1 MKIYKRSFLSS
12 YRFKVFGLPF
22 FVGLIVILA
31 TNYEALFSTEW
42 TQGHWIALMLCVLLL
57 GSMFYY
63 GLLLTS
69 FYIIIK
75 EKDIEVVNGIIPMFK
90 KLYSYSNLMQCSIEY
105 FSGSNVHYLTMI
117 SNSEKK
123 SMKYGID
130 LVDTIDLKE
139 IISIL
144 ESKGVKVITKDLQD
158 I

>member
-1 MKIYKRSFLSS
+1 MKIYKRSVLSS
-12 YRFKVFGLPF
+12 YRIKVFGLPF
-22 FVGLIVILA
+22 FVGLIVVLA
-31 TNYEALFSTEW
+31 KNYESLFYIEW
-42 TQGHWIALMLCVLLL
+42 TQGHWIALILCVLLL
-57 GSMFYY
+57 GSMFYF

-75 EKDIEVVNGIIPMFK
+75 EKDIEIVNGIIPLFK
-90 KLYSYSNLMQCSIEY
+90 KSYSYSNLMQCSIEY

-123 SMKYGID
+123 SMKYGLD

-144 ESKGVKVITKDLQD
+144 ESKGVTVMTKNLQD